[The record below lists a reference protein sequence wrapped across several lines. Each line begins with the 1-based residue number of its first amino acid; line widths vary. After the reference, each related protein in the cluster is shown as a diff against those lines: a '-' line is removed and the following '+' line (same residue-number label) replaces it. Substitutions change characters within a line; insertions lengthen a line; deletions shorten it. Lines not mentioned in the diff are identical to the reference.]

1 MTRAQLDKK
10 PGDVAA
16 MFDGLADRYDL
27 LNDVLSAGQDRR
39 WRRIVSSTRAAT
51 ASPPVLAPAPRPQER
66 VLRLTMT
73 RQPTS
78 LL

>member
-39 WRRIVSSTRAAT
+39 WRRIVAA
-51 ASPPVLAPAPRPQER
+51 AVGA
-66 VLRLTMT
+66 
-73 RQPTS
+73 
-78 LL
+78 